1 MRKVKLVF
9 MGTPAFAVPSLQ
21 ALYEAGHDIAGVFT
35 QPDRPAGRGGKI
47 TASPVKILA
56 QELKLPLY
64 QPSRIKDPACL
75 ETIQQLAPECI
86 VVVAY
91 GQILPRAIL
100 EYPVFGC
107 VNVHASLL
115 PAYRGAAP
123 IHWAV
128 INGES
133 KTGVTTMLMNEGLDT
148 GDILL
153 AKEVDIDVQAT
164 TGDIHDRLMM
174 LGAELLL
181 DTLQGLEK
189 GELQGI
195 PQPDNFSYAPLLQRE
210 HERLDWSWP
219 AVKIHNRIRGLC
231 PWPGAFTTFRGE
243 QLKIWQSELVDKK
256 LQPELLPELLPG
268 EIRLERGE
276 GFLVGTGEGRLK
288 INLLQPAGK
297 KKMTALDFYNGRKI
311 STGEQFF

>member
-1 MRKVKLVF
+1 VKLVF
-9 MGTPAFAVPSLQ
+9 MGTPAFAVPSLR
-21 ALYEAGHDIAGVFT
+21 ALYEAGHHIAGVFT

-56 QELKLPLY
+56 QELNLPLY
-64 QPSRIKDPACL
+64 QPSSIKDQASL
-75 ETIQQLAPECI
+75 EIIQQLAPECI

-123 IHWAV
+123 IHWAL

-133 KTGVTTMLMNEGLDT
+133 KTGVTTMLMDEGLDT

-153 AKEVDIDVQAT
+153 AKEVDIDTQAT
-164 TGDIHDRLMM
+164 TGDIHDKLMM

-181 DTLQGLEK
+181 DTLQGLETGK
-189 GELQGI
+189 LQAI

-219 AVKIHNRIRGLC
+219 AIKIHNRIRGLC

-243 QLKIWQSELVDKK
+243 QVKIWQSELVDK
-256 LQPELLPELLPG
+256 ELLPELLPG
-268 EIRLERGE
+268 EIKLERGI
-276 GFLVGTGEGRLK
+276 GFIVGTGEGRLK
-288 INLLQPAGK
+288 INVLQPAGK

-311 STGEQFF
+311 STGEQFS